1 MPDPTSHKAKPP
13 KATASQLRYLKRLAE
28 LTGQS
33 FAYPRTIAE
42 ASREI
47 DRLARISRS
56 SPRDIARERRQIS
69 ADMATRRGDAARVRP
84 DELEGYGS
92 NCRWSHRVHDE

>member
-1 MPDPTSHKAKPP
+1 MPDPTPTRPRPP
-13 KATASQLRYLKRLAE
+13 KATASQLRYVKRLAE

-47 DRLARISRS
+47 DRLARVARS
-56 SPRDIARERRQIS
+56 SRRDVARERRQIS
-69 ADMATRRGDAARVRP
+69 ADMATRRGDAAAVRP
-84 DELEGYGS
+84 RSSRATASAPAGRTPGDE
-92 NCRWSHRVHDE
+92 R